1 MPRHFLYLFT
11 FIALYAC
18 FDLVFDYNEAE
29 GLQHVLIDG
38 IGTLITLAGVA
49 MLARDRLR
57 TDQEI
62 RKLRESLGEA
72 ERTLAQRDAAAHQ
85 AGLQLRHA
93 ISVQFDQWSLTA
105 SEREVAYLL
114 IKGLSLEEI
123 AGVRDSKPKTV
134 RQHAANVY
142 AKAGLRGRH
151 ELAAYFLEDM
161 LAPEVP

>member
-1 MPRHFLYLFT
+1 MPRHFLYLFV

-18 FDLVFDYNEAE
+18 FDLIFDYNEAE
-29 GLQHVLIDG
+29 GLEHVIVDG
-38 IGTLITLAGVA
+38 IGTAITLAGVLV
-49 MLARDRLR
+49 LARDRMR

-93 ISVQFDQWSLTA
+93 ISAQFDQWSLTS

-161 LAPEVP
+161 LVPEVP